1 VKRLTLIATSILLG
15 IGSLAF
21 ALITDLT
28 INPVGTVSGDGQK
41 VTVSGTVTCTE
52 NHTFSLTAR
61 AGQVQPPDGELTYA
75 SGSSSSEGCTGSPQD
90 WTVVLSPMPFP
101 ILRMPTRPFK
111 PGPARCNVTATDDND
126 DESVSH
132 EIACD
137 LMLM

>member
-1 VKRLTLIATSILLG
+1 MKRLTLIATSILLG

-28 INPVGTVSGDGQK
+28 INPKGTVSGDGQE
-41 VTVSGTVTCTE
+41 VTVRGTVTCTE
-52 NHTFSLTAR
+52 GHTFSLTAR
-61 AGQVQPPDGELTYA
+61 AGQVQPPDGEVAYA

-101 ILRMPTRPFK
+101 LFGIPARGFK
-111 PGPARCNVTATDDND
+111 PGPAKCNVTANDNTDG
-126 DESVSH
+126 EAVSH

-137 LMLM
+137 LM